1 MPPTKDQIKQFY
13 QAALDRCLNDFPK
26 LDDRDWG
33 RKAVDWTAKEHL
45 AGLVATTEAETLPL
59 TKQSLAG
66 EPNNVPGFEKRSDMQ
81 PFRASCMKGLRDLS
95 VQELLDR
102 LKADVEEHI
111 GMLDSFSEADLD
123 KPAMSPTWDRE
134 GTVRD
139 LFLASYLF
147 LAAQYQD
154 IRRVNKR
161 RMPHWIEASPPD
173 MVNFHMGRIF
183 HYMPLVFNRD
193 KGADTTATYQFTMEG
208 AGGGQWSIA
217 IANSR
222 ADASDGAA
230 DPHDCEIKTKPE
242 HWIDLT
248 TGELNAV
255 TAIMP
260 GPFRKVAINGN
271 VGLAMKLS
279 DLFSAEG

>member
-13 QAALDRCLNDFPK
+13 RAGLERCLSDWAK
-26 LDDRDWG
+26 IDDRDWS
-33 RKAVDWTAKEHL
+33 RKVSEWTAKEHL
-45 AGLVATTEAETLPL
+45 ASVVATTEAETLML
-59 TKQSLAG
+59 TRQAIAG
-66 EPNNVPGFEKRSDMQ
+66 EPNKVPGFDKRTQML
-81 PFRASCMKGLRDLS
+81 PFRAECMKGLRDES
-95 VQELLDR
+95 PADLLAR
-102 LKADVEEHI
+102 LRKDVEEHI
-111 GMLDSFSEADLD
+111 TMLDSLTEADLD
-123 KPAMSPTWDRE
+123 KPAMSPTWDHE
-134 GTVRD
+134 GTLRD
-139 LFLASYLF
+139 LFFASYLF
-147 LAAQYQD
+147 LAAQYQE
-154 IRRVNKR
+154 IRKVNKKKFN
-161 RMPHWIEASPPD
+161 HWVQTDPD

-183 HYMPLVFNRD
+183 HYMPLVFNRE

-208 AGGGQWSIA
+208 AGGGQWNIA
-217 IANSR
+217 IAGGQAVS
-222 ADASDGAA
+222 SDGAA